1 MILDDIV
8 AKKRIRLEQA
18 MQSLPFDELAHTAV
32 DIPLAQL
39 RKFKDALEDPG
50 LSVIAEVKKASPSKG
65 IISKDFRPVE
75 TAQEYETFGAS
86 AISVLTEQDFF
97 FGSSEY
103 LKDIKKAVAIPI
115 LRKDFI
121 IDVWQVYESKLIG
134 ADAILLIAAILSDSQ
149 LRECRQ
155 TAQMLGMCALVETHD
170 ETEMQ
175 RAIDSGAEII
185 GINNR
190 NLKTFEVSLETTERL
205 IKMVP
210 PGKTI
215 VSESGIMTA
224 DDARFVH
231 SLGADAVLVG
241 ESLMKAQ
248 DIGQQLAAIKK
259 AGV

>member
-8 AKKRIRLEQA
+8 AKKRIRLQQA
-18 MQSLPFDELAHTAV
+18 KQSLPFDELANTAADMPV
-32 DIPLAQL
+32 VQKD
-39 RKFKDALEDPG
+39 RFKDALKSPG

-65 IISKDFRPVE
+65 IISSDFKPVE
-75 TAQEYETFGAS
+75 TAMQYETCGAS
-86 AISVLTEQDFF
+86 AVSVLTEEDFF
-97 FGSSEY
+97 LGSSEY
-103 LKDIKKAVAIPI
+103 LKDIKRVVTIPL

-149 LRECRQ
+149 LREYRQ

-170 ETEMQ
+170 EKQMQ
-175 RAIDSGAEII
+175 SAIDSGAEII

-190 NLKTFEVSLETTERL
+190 NLKTFEVSLETSQKL
-205 IKMVP
+205 IKMIP
-210 PGKTI
+210 SGKTI

-224 DDARFVH
+224 EDARFVH

-241 ESLMKAQ
+241 ESLMKSQ